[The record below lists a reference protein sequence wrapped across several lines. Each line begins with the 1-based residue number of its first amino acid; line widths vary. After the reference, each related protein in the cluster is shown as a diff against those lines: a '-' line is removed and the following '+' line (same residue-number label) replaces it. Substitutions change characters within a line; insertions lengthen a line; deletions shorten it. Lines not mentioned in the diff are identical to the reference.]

1 MSDRRARDRVATSF
15 LGTIVHGESVT
26 ACLVRDFSLEGARLW
41 IADGLD
47 LPKTFE
53 LRIERHG
60 ITRQAELRWKSEG
73 EYGVAFRSNEVV
85 RLQAPEGT
93 PTSSDALGSRCT
105 GRAPA

>member
-26 ACLVRDFSLEGARLW
+26 TCLVRDFSLEGARLW

-47 LPKTFE
+47 LPTTFE

-93 PTSSDALGSRCT
+93 PTGSDAPGSC
-105 GRAPA
+105 